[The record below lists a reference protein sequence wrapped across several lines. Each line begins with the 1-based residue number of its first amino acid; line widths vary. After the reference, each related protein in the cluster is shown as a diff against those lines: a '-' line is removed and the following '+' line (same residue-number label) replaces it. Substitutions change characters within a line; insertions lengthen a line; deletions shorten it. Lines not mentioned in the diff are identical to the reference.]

1 MRVDAAPEGLRQS
14 MAWLHT
20 WAGLLLGWL
29 LFAIFLSGSLA
40 FFKQELNLWSRPEL
54 LRLDPAPPPMT
65 PAALAR
71 AEARLHALAPAA
83 QSWRLSWPD
92 ERRPATLLSWREPAP
107 APSAASGPAPAEAK
121 AARPRLE
128 QRWLDP
134 ATAEPLAVRASFG
147 AGEFFYRFHFEL
159 RSAVQSRWILEG
171 RWLVGLASLV
181 MLVALLSGIVTHRRI
196 FKDFFL
202 FRPRAKAA
210 QRAWLDAHNLCGV
223 LVLPFLLTI
232 TFSGLMTLHSL
243 YLPAGIAA
251 AYGKDSAAYFAE
263 LGGESAA
270 ERRGRPAAVAAPAP
284 LPLLGEAGWTR
295 LLAQAQREWP
305 GARIDSLALQ
315 RGADGRPQLE
325 LSRHEGERLQYRA
338 PLLRFD
344 ALSGQRLQLLDTAAP
359 AARVYGVLYGL
370 HMARFADWPLR
381 WTLFGFGLLGSA
393 LMATGLLLWSVKRR
407 GEVQRRGLAP
417 GRGHRLVERL
427 NLATVAGLPLA
438 MAGLL
443 WASRL
448 LPLELAARPDAELR
462 SFYAVWGLSLLAAAL
477 GCGWRG
483 LWSAGALAFC
493 GLGLVAGFEAFS
505 ARAQLT
511 LPQAGFAPVFMLTGL
526 LLAGLAWH
534 CHRSATSA
542 ALAAGAPAPARASA
556 RPDGALLRAGR

>member
-14 MAWLHT
+14 MAWLHS

-54 LRLDPAPPPMT
+54 LSLDPAPVTMT

-92 ERRPATLLSWREPAP
+92 ERRPAALLSWREPAP
-107 APSAASGPAPAEAK
+107 AEAKAK
-121 AARPRLE
+121 AARPRFE

-147 AGEFFYRFHFEL
+147 AGEFLYRFHFEL

-171 RWLVGLASLV
+171 RWLVGLAGLV
-181 MLVALLSGIVTHRRI
+181 MLVALLSGIVTHRRL

-251 AYGKDSAAYFAE
+251 AYGRDSAAYFAE
-263 LGGESAA
+263 LDGDAAA
-270 ERRGRPAAVAAPAP
+270 ERRGRPAAAPAP

-325 LSRHEGERLQYRA
+325 LNRHEGERLQYRA
-338 PLLRFD
+338 PLLRLD
-344 ALSGQRLQLLDTAAP
+344 ALSGERLQLLDTAAP

-381 WTLFGFGLLGSA
+381 WTLFGFGLLGTA
-393 LMATGLLLWSVKRR
+393 LMATGLLLWSIKRR
-407 GEVQRRGLAP
+407 AEAQRRGLVP
-417 GRGHRLVERL
+417 GRGQRLVERL
-427 NLATVAGLPLA
+427 NLATIAGLPLA

-493 GLGLVAGFEAFS
+493 GLGLLAGFEAFS
-505 ARAQLT
+505 ARAQLS
-511 LPQAGFAPVFMLTGL
+511 LLQAGFAPAFLSTGL

-534 CHRSATSA
+534 CHRRQGSA
-542 ALAAGAPAPARASA
+542 AAAPAPATA
-556 RPDGALLRAGR
+556 PVQPGPALLRAGR